1 MIPNLM
7 LIDDNEDDQMFY
19 RRIIK
24 KSGLVEAFHPFVMA
38 TDALDFLKQEGR
50 PEIDAILLDI
60 NMPGMNGFQFLD
72 AATAAFGD
80 NFTKVAVIMLTTSML
95 EEDRNRARQYAIVK
109 DYINKP
115 LELGHLERID
125 RILRGEGAA

>member
-1 MIPNLM
+1 MIPHLM

-24 KSGLVEAFHPFVMA
+24 KSGLVEAFHPFLMA
-38 TDALDFLKQEGR
+38 EDALTFLREDGR
-50 PEIDAILLDI
+50 PQIDAILLDI

-72 AATAAFGD
+72 AATQEFGD
-80 NFTKVAVIMLTTSML
+80 SFAKIAVIMLTTSIL
-95 EEDRNRARQYAIVK
+95 EEDKRRAGRYAIVK

-115 LELGHLERID
+115 LEQEHLERID
-125 RILRGEGAA
+125 RMLLKAE

>member
-1 MIPNLM
+1 MITNLM

-24 KSGLVEAFHPFVMA
+24 KSGLVESFYPFFLA
-38 TDALDFLKQEGR
+38 KDALDFLRRNDR

-60 NMPGMNGFQFLD
+60 NMPGMNGFDFLD
-72 AATAAFGD
+72 EATQEFGD
-80 NFTKVAVIMLTTSML
+80 SFAKVTVIMLTTSML
-95 EEDRNRARQYAIVK
+95 DEDQRRAAQYESVK

-115 LELGHLERID
+115 LEHEHLVNID
-125 RILRGEGAA
+125 NMLNEQG